1 MRVKVKAWA
10 RVHVAVAAAS
20 VQAADVA
27 GAVSARAAQAEMVQV
42 EADAGAEKNMLRIIF
57 AARNYAGFAALVE
70 RLREEPEI
78 ELIPV
83 STAVSVKETLTEQEI
98 HLIIAAEE
106 LEDCSGADC
115 IRRVA
120 MQFPLVHTALCSPLD
135 EEAFHEATE
144 GLGVLLQLPPRPGRA
159 DAERIL
165 ERMAHIASLLQC
177 AAPSRMNNK

>member
-1 MRVKVKAWA
+1 MTD
-10 RVHVAVAAAS
+10 VAEPA
-20 VQAADVA
+20 QA
-27 GAVSARAAQAEMVQV
+27 GAVAGV
-42 EADAGAEKNMLRIIF
+42 EAKMLRIIF
-57 AARNYAGFAALVE
+57 AAKNYAGFGDLVE
-70 RLREEPEI
+70 RLRQEPEI

-83 STAVSVKETLTEQEI
+83 STASSVKKTLTEQEI

-115 IRRVA
+115 IRKVA

-135 EEAFHEATE
+135 DKAFHEATE
-144 GLGVLLQLPPRPGRA
+144 GLGVLLQLPPQPGRV

-177 AAPSRMNNK
+177 AAPSRTNNI

>member
-1 MRVKVKAWA
+1 MVTD
-10 RVHVAVAAAS
+10 VAEPA
-20 VQAADVA
+20 QA
-27 GAVSARAAQAEMVQV
+27 GAVAGV
-42 EADAGAEKNMLRIIF
+42 EAKMLRIIF
-57 AARNYAGFAALVE
+57 AAKNYAGFGDLVE
-70 RLREEPEI
+70 RLRQEPEI

-83 STAVSVKETLTEQEI
+83 STASSVKKTLTEQEI

-115 IRRVA
+115 IRKVA

-135 EEAFHEATE
+135 DKAFHEATE

>member
-1 MRVKVKAWA
+1 MVTD
-10 RVHVAVAAAS
+10 VAEPA
-20 VQAADVA
+20 QA
-27 GAVSARAAQAEMVQV
+27 GAVAGV
-42 EADAGAEKNMLRIIF
+42 EAKMLRIIF
-57 AARNYAGFAALVE
+57 AAKNYAGFGDLVE
-70 RLREEPEI
+70 RLRQEPEI

-83 STAVSVKETLTEQEI
+83 STASSVKKTLTEQEI

-115 IRRVA
+115 IRKVA

>member
-1 MRVKVKAWA
+1 MVTD
-10 RVHVAVAAAS
+10 VAEPA
-20 VQAADVA
+20 QA
-27 GAVSARAAQAEMVQV
+27 GAVAGV
-42 EADAGAEKNMLRIIF
+42 EAKMLRIIF
-57 AARNYAGFAALVE
+57 AAKNYAGFGDLVE
-70 RLREEPEI
+70 RLRQEPEI

-83 STAVSVKETLTEQEI
+83 STASSVKKTLTEQEI

-115 IRRVA
+115 IRKVA

-135 EEAFHEATE
+135 DKAFHEATE

-165 ERMAHIASLLQC
+165 ERMAHIASLMQC
-177 AAPSRMNNK
+177 AAPSRTNNI